1 LNTGIA
7 PAEVM
12 KELKKALGEIGDK
25 YEKGEYFLSE
35 LVISGEIAKAAL
47 DVLKPHFAEPQQKLG
62 KVVIGTVEG
71 DIHDIGKNIVALFLE
86 SRGFE
91 VVDLGVDVPPKEF
104 VGAVKEHEPQILAM
118 SALLTHSAPVMGV
131 VISELEKVG
140 LRGKIKVLVG
150 GAPITPE
157 FAERIGADYAAK
169 DALDG
174 VDKCLRWIKGGA

>member
-1 LNTGIA
+1 
-7 PAEVM
+7 
-12 KELKKALGEIGDK
+12 
-25 YEKGEYFLSE
+25 
-35 LVISGEIAKAAL
+35 
-47 DVLKPHFAEPQQKLG
+47 
-62 KVVIGTVEG
+62 
-71 DIHDIGKNIVALFLE
+71 
-86 SRGFE
+86 
-91 VVDLGVDVPPKEF
+91 VDVPPKEF